1 MTFIP
6 PGEHI
11 AEKKTCALSG
21 KEFVVTDRDL
31 RFYDEMSPI
40 FSDKKYA
47 IPSPKLCPEERQK
60 RRWAFLNTFHFH
72 NVKSSK
78 TGKPI
83 LSIFSEDKKFQV
95 YHFDEW
101 YAQDW
106 DACDYGRKFDFNASA
121 YENLGALLKVFPR
134 RNIVLWTGSE
144 NCEYVCGVGWSKN
157 CYLISETTGATDCY
171 FGNKVDNCQKC
182 IDCSYCMKCEL
193 CYECIQCDA
202 CYDCLYCQDCNNC
215 RDSIGLRDCSNVQDC
230 MLSSNIRDKRFIF
243 CNKQLTEEE
252 YRKKYAELMTALNKN
267 QLSGVQLIQ
276 KIHAEFSRDLHE
288 GNNENSLGDYLTNTS
303 NCHVCFNC
311 SECSDCRYCVGLIND
326 AKNCMDVDAVGNHI
340 ENVYESMII
349 NKNCSQVAF
358 TVDAWGGC
366 RDVYCSSTVKG
377 SKNIFLSTGIVGK
390 EYCVMNTAYGKH
402 EYESLCGHIID
413 HMISTGEWGEFLPH
427 RLSPFSYNESMAQE
441 YFPMTKEGVI
451 SQGWSWYD
459 GENKNTYIGW
469 FYEPLTIYEYDEK
482 IVGYQK
488 AQENINTLLSNII
501 KCEVT
506 GKPFKIIKQELAFYI
521 ENSIPIPRKH
531 PEIRH
536 KERMQLR
543 NSRTLTPSKCSEC
556 HRDIITTLAPWKSE
570 KILCKECYQ
579 KNIY

>member
-40 FSDKKYA
+40 FSGKKYA

-106 DACDYGRKFDFNASA
+106 DACDYGRKFDFNTSA

-134 RNIVLWTGSE
+134 RNIVLGTGSE

-252 YRKKYAELMTALNKN
+252 YRKKYTELMTALNKN

-276 KIHAEFSRDLHE
+276 KIHAWFSRDLHE
-288 GNNENSLGDYLTNTS
+288 ENNENSLGDYLANTS

-311 SECSDCRYCVGLIND
+311 SECSHCRYCVGLIND

-441 YFPMTKEGVI
+441 YFHMTKEGVI

-482 IVGYQK
+482 IVGYEK

-543 NSRTLTPSKCSEC
+543 NPRTLTPSKCSEC
-556 HRDIITTLAPWKSE
+556 HRNIITTLAQWKSE